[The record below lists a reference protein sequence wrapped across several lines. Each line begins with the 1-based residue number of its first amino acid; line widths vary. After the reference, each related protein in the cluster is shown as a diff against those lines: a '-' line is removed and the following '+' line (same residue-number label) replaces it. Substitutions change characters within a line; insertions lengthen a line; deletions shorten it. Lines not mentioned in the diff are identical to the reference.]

1 MRFIFFS
8 EGETQPGHTHA
19 HRYRELIDEVILA
32 EKVGFDAFGCSEQ
45 HFAIGTA
52 STSAPEVIYPY
63 MMALTSRIHFIH
75 LITPL
80 PKKINHALRVAE
92 RLATEDILSNG
103 RVGLAVGRGN
113 TTLALHAFEVDP
125 EETKAQQL
133 EGIEVIR
140 RALSSDIFSFVGE
153 HYKIPPRSLTP
164 KHVTLPY
171 PPIMM
176 ATASPESVTQAA
188 RMGIGAMIG
197 GGYSGFASVQKKAE
211 LYDKELANAE
221 HTYPLQAQKVAVISG
236 GMHCAET
243 NEEAERWAATLAHSV
258 ALSVDAYER
267 LSKLSADYGSLGKIK
282 DVDFRNERYLFDE
295 SGSFIVGDV
304 ETCTRQVQR
313 YVDMGVDALALRID
327 GMPHKEL
334 MKSIE
339 LFGKYVIPRFKNPRA
354 IVRKSDEILG
364 DIRAA
369 RPAHYAEREAF
380 EKAKAAS
387 AGTTPN
393 IDSDAA
399 RNPAAS
405 A

>member
-19 HRYRELIDEVILA
+19 HRYRELIDEVLLA

-52 STSAPEVIYPY
+52 STSAPEVIFPY
-63 MMALTSRIHFIH
+63 LMALTSRIQFIH

-103 RVGLAVGRGN
+103 RVALAVGRGN
-113 TTLALHAFEVDP
+113 TTLALNAFEVDP
-125 EETKAQQL
+125 ETTKAEQL
-133 EGIEVIR
+133 EAVEVIR
-140 RALSSDIFSFVGE
+140 RALSNDVFSFVGE

-171 PPIMM
+171 PPILM
-176 ATASPESVTQAA
+176 ATASPQSITYAA

-197 GGYSGFASVQKKAE
+197 GGYSGFGSVQRSAE
-211 LYDKELANAE
+211 LYDKELANAD
-221 HTYPLQAQKVAVISG
+221 TKYPIQAQKVAVVSG
-236 GMHCAET
+236 GMFCADT
-243 NEEAERWAATLAHSV
+243 NEEAERQAATLAHSV
-258 ALSVDAYER
+258 ALSIDAYEK

-282 DVDFRNERYLFDE
+282 NVDFRNERYLFDE
-295 SGSFIVGDV
+295 SGSFIVGDPQ
-304 ETCTRQVQR
+304 TCIRQVQR
-313 YVDMGVDALALRID
+313 YVDMGIDAIAMRID
-327 GMPHKEL
+327 GVPHKEL

-339 LFGKYVIPRFKNPRA
+339 MFGKYVIPTFKNPRS
-354 IVRKSDEILG
+354 IVRKSDEILA

-369 RPAHYAEREAF
+369 RAAHYAEREAL
-380 EKAKAAS
+380 EKKAAGTDAGTGGAAAS
-387 AGTTPN
+387 A
-393 IDSDAA
+393 
-399 RNPAAS
+399 
-405 A
+405 

>member
-63 MMALTSRIHFIH
+63 MMALTSRIQFIH

-125 EETKAQQL
+125 AETKAQQM

-140 RALSSDIFSFVGE
+140 RALSNDIFSFVGE

-171 PPIMM
+171 PPMMM
-176 ATASPESVTQAA
+176 ATASPQSIAA
-188 RMGIGAMIG
+188 AAHMGIGAMMG
-197 GGYSGFASVQKKAE
+197 GGYNGFASVQRSAE
-211 LYDKELANAE
+211 LYDKELASAV
-221 HTYPLQAQKVAVISG
+221 HVYPVQAQKVAVISG
-236 GMHCAET
+236 GMHCADT

-258 ALSVDAYER
+258 ALSIDAYER
-267 LSKLSADYGSLGKIK
+267 LAKLSADYGSLGEIK
-282 DVDFRNERYLFDE
+282 NIDFKNERYLFDE

-304 ETCTRQVQR
+304 ETCIRQVQR
-313 YVDMGVDALALRID
+313 YVDMGIDALALRID

-339 LFGKYVIPRFKNPRA
+339 LFGKYVIPRFKNPWSVVRA
-354 IVRKSDEILG
+354 SDAILA

-369 RPAHYAEREAF
+369 RPDHYAEREAF
-380 EKAKAAS
+380 ENAKAA
-387 AGTTPN
+387 AGTV
-393 IDSDAA
+393 DGSV
-399 RNPAAS
+399 RNSAAS

>member
-63 MMALTSRIHFIH
+63 MMALTSRIQFIH

-113 TTLALHAFEVDP
+113 TTLALRAFEVDP
-125 EETKAQQL
+125 EETKAQQM

-140 RALSSDIFSFVGE
+140 RALSNDIFSFVGE

-176 ATASPESVTQAA
+176 ATSSPQSITAA
-188 RMGIGAMIG
+188 AQMGIGAMMG
-197 GGYSGFASVQKKAE
+197 GGYSGFASVQRSAE
-211 LYDKELANAE
+211 LYDKELASAE
-221 HTYPLQAQKVAVISG
+221 HVYPLQAQKVAVISG
-236 GMHCAET
+236 GMHCADT

-258 ALSVDAYER
+258 ALSIDAYER

-282 DVDFRNERYLFDE
+282 NIDFKNERYLFDE

-304 ETCTRQVQR
+304 ETCARQVQR
-313 YVDMGVDALALRID
+313 FVDIGIDALALRID

-339 LFGKYVIPRFKNPRA
+339 LFGKYVIPRFKNPRSVVRTSDA
-354 IVRKSDEILG
+354 ILA

-380 EKAKAAS
+380 ENAKAA
-387 AGTTPN
+387 AGTV
-393 IDSDAA
+393 AGA
-399 RNPAAS
+399 VRHPAAS

>member
-1 MRFIFFS
+1 M
-8 EGETQPGHTHA
+8 
-19 HRYRELIDEVILA
+19 A
-32 EKVGFDAFGCSEQ
+32 ERVGFDAFGCSEQ

-63 MMALTSRIHFIH
+63 MMALTSRIQFIH

-113 TTLALHAFEVDP
+113 TTLALRAFEVDP
-125 EETKAQQL
+125 EETKAQQM

-140 RALSSDIFSFVGE
+140 RALSNDIFSFVGE

-176 ATASPESVTQAA
+176 ATSSPQSVTAAA
-188 RMGIGAMIG
+188 RMGIGAMMG
-197 GGYSGFASVQKKAE
+197 GGYSGFASVQRSAE
-211 LYDKELANAE
+211 LYDKELASAE
-221 HTYPLQAQKVAVISG
+221 HVYPVQAQKVAVISG
-236 GMHCAET
+236 GMHCADT
-243 NEEAERWAATLAHSV
+243 NEEAEQWATTLAHSV
-258 ALSVDAYER
+258 ALSIDAYER

-282 DVDFRNERYLFDE
+282 DIDFKNERYLFDE

-304 ETCTRQVQR
+304 ETCAKQVQR
-313 YVDMGVDALALRID
+313 YIDVGIDALALRID

-339 LFGKYVIPRFKNPRA
+339 LFGKYVIPRFKNPRSV
-354 IVRKSDEILG
+354 VRKSDAILA

-380 EKAKAAS
+380 ENARAA
-387 AGTTPN
+387 AGTV
-393 IDSDAA
+393 DGAV
-399 RNPAAS
+399 RNPAA
-405 A
+405 

>member
-63 MMALTSRIHFIH
+63 MMALTSRIQFIH

-113 TTLALHAFEVDP
+113 TTLALRAFEVDP
-125 EETKAQQL
+125 EETKAQQM

-140 RALSSDIFSFVGE
+140 RALSNDIFSFVGE

-176 ATASPESVTQAA
+176 ATSSPQSIAA
-188 RMGIGAMIG
+188 AAHMGIGAMMG
-197 GGYSGFASVQKKAE
+197 GGYSGFASVQRSAE
-211 LYDKELANAE
+211 LYDKELASAE
-221 HTYPLQAQKVAVISG
+221 HAYPVQAQKVAVISG
-236 GMHCAET
+236 GMHCADT

-258 ALSVDAYER
+258 ALSIDAYER

-282 DVDFRNERYLFDE
+282 NVDFKNERYLFDE

-304 ETCTRQVQR
+304 ETCTKQVQR
-313 YVDMGVDALALRID
+313 FVDMGIDALALRID

-339 LFGKYVIPRFKNPRA
+339 LFGKYVIPRFKNPRSVVRTSDA
-354 IVRKSDEILG
+354 ILA

-380 EKAKAAS
+380 ENAKAA
-387 AGTTPN
+387 
-393 IDSDAA
+393 AA
-399 RNPAAS
+399 TATETVDDVVRNPAAS

>member
-32 EKVGFDAFGCSEQ
+32 ERVGFDAFGCSEQ

-63 MMALTSRIHFIH
+63 MMALTSRIQFIH

-113 TTLALHAFEVDP
+113 TTLALRAFEVDP
-125 EETKAQQL
+125 EETKAQQM

-140 RALSSDIFSFVGE
+140 RALSNDIFSFVGE

-176 ATASPESVTQAA
+176 ATSSPQSVTAAA
-188 RMGIGAMIG
+188 RMGIGAMMG
-197 GGYSGFASVQKKAE
+197 GGYSGFASVQRSAE
-211 LYDKELANAE
+211 LYDKELASAE
-221 HTYPLQAQKVAVISG
+221 HAYPVQAQKVAVISG
-236 GMHCAET
+236 GMHCADT
-243 NEEAERWAATLAHSV
+243 NEEAEQWATTLAHSV
-258 ALSVDAYER
+258 ALSIDAYER

-282 DVDFRNERYLFDE
+282 DIDFKNERYLFDE

-304 ETCTRQVQR
+304 ETCAKQVQR
-313 YVDMGVDALALRID
+313 YVDMGIDALALRID

-339 LFGKYVIPRFKNPRA
+339 LFGKYVIPRFKNPRSV
-354 IVRKSDEILG
+354 VRKSDAILA

-380 EKAKAAS
+380 ENARAA
-387 AGTTPN
+387 AGTV
-393 IDSDAA
+393 DGAV
-399 RNPAAS
+399 RNPAA
-405 A
+405 